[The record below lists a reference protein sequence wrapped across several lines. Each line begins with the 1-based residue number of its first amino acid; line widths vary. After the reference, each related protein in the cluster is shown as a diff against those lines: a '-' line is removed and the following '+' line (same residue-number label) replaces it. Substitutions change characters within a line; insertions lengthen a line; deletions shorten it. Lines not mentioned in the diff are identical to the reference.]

1 MQGYGRG
8 ARMKIERDRIEWL
21 SGLRAG
27 ETLGSPVAM
36 LIPNRDWAN
45 WEDVMAYEGSDPP
58 GELRRRRVT
67 RPRPGH
73 ADLAGV
79 LKYDRLDGRDILER
93 ASARETTARVAAG
106 ALAKRLLD
114 EFGVEIGSHVVSLG
128 GVARSKPHAVRR
140 CPVPLNEAS
149 DRSEV
154 RVLDPALEAEIIRRI
169 DAAKKAGDT
178 LGGEVEV
185 VARGVVVGL
194 GSHVSWDRKLD
205 GRLAGMLMSIPA
217 VKGVEIGMG
226 FEAARRPGS
235 EVHDPI
241 EARGN
246 GAAGRSGAG
255 RDPRGGFR
263 RPTNNAGG
271 LEGGIT
277 TGEPVV
283 VKVAMKPIATLMSPL
298 PTVDLDL
305 GAAGQGGERA
315 VRCHGGAGDGGDRRS
330 AGGAGAGRRHAGEVR
345 RATPCPRCGATTAA
359 TWRRWAPAGLRW
371 RIRREQLM
379 PRHIVLVG
387 LPGSGKSTV
396 GGWWPRHC
404 PLLSSISTGCWCG
417 RWACRSSQIFGMVGE
432 ARFRE
437 MERDAVKAAQGG
449 NPGVIVPGRG
459 WAAQPGQLEAAMGP
473 SLVVYLKCL
482 PGDRSQTQP
491 AGGGPAVAGGG
502 RPGPADAGAARGTG
516 AVLPPG
522 APPGR
527 RRAQYAGGGCR
538 RDHGPGP
545 AARRMVALGRR
556 PCLGLHSAGCGF
568 LATSRL

>member
-1 MQGYGRG
+1 MANLRFSTAGESHGKALVAIVEGLPAGLPVAAEWVDHELTRRMQGYGRG

-45 WEDVMAYEGSDPP
+45 WEDIMAYEASESV

-79 LKYDRLDGRDILER
+79 LKYDRVDARDILER

-114 EFGVEIGSHVVSLG
+114 EFGVEVGSHVVAIG
-128 GVARSKPHAVRR
+128 GIRSARVEL
-140 CPVPLNEAS
+140 PVPLNEAS

-154 RVLDPALEAEIIRRI
+154 RVLDPAVEADIIRRI

-185 VARGVVVGL
+185 IARGVVVGL

-226 FEAARRPGS
+226 FEASRRPGS

-241 EARGN
+241 ESGEAGKRGS
-246 GAAGRSGAG
+246 GDGKSREGRS
-255 RDPRGGFR
+255 GGFR

-298 PTVDLDL
+298 PTVDL
-305 GAAGQGGERA
+305 ASGQPAKAVSERSDVTA
-315 VRCHGGAGDGGDRRS
+315 VPAMGVIAEAVVALVLADAMLEKFGGDSLSEMRRNYDGYVAALGS
-330 AGGAGAGRRHAGEVR
+330 RWAALRHATEG
-345 RATPCPRCGATTAA
+345 
-359 TWRRWAPAGLRW
+359 
-371 RIRREQLM
+371 
-379 PRHIVLVG
+379 
-387 LPGSGKSTV
+387 
-396 GGWWPRHC
+396 
-404 PLLSSISTGCWCG
+404 
-417 RWACRSSQIFGMVGE
+417 
-432 ARFRE
+432 
-437 MERDAVKAAQGG
+437 
-449 NPGVIVPGRG
+449 
-459 WAAQPGQLEAAMGP
+459 
-473 SLVVYLKCL
+473 
-482 PGDRSQTQP
+482 
-491 AGGGPAVAGGG
+491 
-502 RPGPADAGAARGTG
+502 
-516 AVLPPG
+516 
-522 APPGR
+522 
-527 RRAQYAGGGCR
+527 
-538 RDHGPGP
+538 
-545 AARRMVALGRR
+545 
-556 PCLGLHSAGCGF
+556 
-568 LATSRL
+568 